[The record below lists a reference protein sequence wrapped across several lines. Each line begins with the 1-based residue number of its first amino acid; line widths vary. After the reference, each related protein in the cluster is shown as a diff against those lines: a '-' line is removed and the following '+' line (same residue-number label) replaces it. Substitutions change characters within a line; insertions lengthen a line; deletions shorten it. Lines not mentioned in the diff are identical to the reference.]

1 MQANP
6 PCCRGSLTC
15 AAWIIALCALAI
27 SVATSTADL
36 RVAEIVAVAMKP
48 IA

>member
-6 PCCRGSLTC
+6 PCCRASLTC
-15 AAWIIALCALAI
+15 AAVIIALCALAI
-27 SVATSTADL
+27 GVAASTIDP

>member
-1 MQANP
+1 MPANP
-6 PCCRGSLTC
+6 PCCRGNLTC
-15 AAWIIALCALAI
+15 AALLIALCALAF
-27 SVATSTADL
+27 SAATSTIDL